1 MHCGENRSFK
11 ATAPRATTA
20 VVATPLFG
28 RCRQC
33 PCSTLSCGRPSQSS
47 YPKLP
52 SISSR
57 DFQRSILRT
66 VPHIPRAAKDDVAI
80 AQPAAAAEPYI
91 TEEWPDFS
99 KIKVDPYIEDTF
111 FNRKEEYDMIM
122 SHLDRKPTVP
132 LLLLGPKNSGKSKL
146 LETILEQE
154 SSRMLYLDLGMQDVS
169 SPALMAKQLRNQ
181 ARKLAAML
189 CMQFTNSIAA
199 PAEDILTAFM
209 ADFFPEPTNLPAV
222 INSYKVI
229 LDIMPPGQKK
239 PIIVI
244 DEANAL
250 TLWKKGFDENVRRD
264 EVLGDLTSAEAFVYV
279 CGGKVS
285 NRKGAVEDWPGLMA
299 QSEETRDLGM
309 TPEEWKEV
317 WSVCGGNMH
326 LLRICVAYATQYKSW
341 DEGVREIL
349 SGPQMAVTKALEY
362 PELIDPPI
370 GSAGP
375 RIWEGKHYKAVLRL
389 IAASPY
395 HAVRRKEVHAA
406 LENVGILE
414 NVTAAQ
420 VLLSM
425 VEFNV
430 LSLRP
435 YSKMAKDLPREAF
448 FKDAWGIEEQDN
460 VVTMPSP
467 AHLAAVLILEIKFQK
482 QDQAERNH
490 AQAAKG
496 KGQSDS

>member
-20 VVATPLFG
+20 
-28 RCRQC
+28 
-33 PCSTLSCGRPSQSS
+33 
-47 YPKLP
+47 
-52 SISSR
+52 
-57 DFQRSILRT
+57 RSILRT

-80 AQPAAAAEPYI
+80 AQPAAAAKPYI

-154 SSRMLYLDLGMQDVS
+154 SSRMLYLDLCMQDVS

-189 CMQFTNSIAA
+189 CDLGHHATRA
-199 PAEDILTAFM
+199 
-209 ADFFPEPTNLPAV
+209 
-222 INSYKVI
+222 
-229 LDIMPPGQKK
+229 KK

-482 QDQAERNH
+482 QDEAERNH

-496 KGQSDS
+496 KGQADS